1 MKKLTTAVVTALVAT
16 AGLVATTA
24 PASAS
29 STGFDVSRGADAVTY
44 AGCHEHAAAY
54 SVPANID
61 SNYEWVMEV
70 VTYDPSGAEVD
81 RKSLTAVNGPL
92 YVDNAPASGNV
103 GILIC
108 STGPKGSYRVESKLD
123 YYNSLGFHYYDYDTD
138 TFEVR
143 SPTSRTG
150 LKVNDATAAYGQ
162 TLHFTASS
170 AKERPSGLVAN
181 AGAKVRLEKYVG
193 GAWRVI
199 ATKSTDRYG
208 KARFAVTWKH
218 RATVK
223 TRAVTVATS
232 GYGKSASAQRA
243 IY

>member
-44 AGCHEHAAAY
+44 SGCREYDAAY

-61 SNYEWVMEV
+61 SSYEWVMEV

-81 RKSLTAVNGPL
+81 RKSLTAVDGPL
-92 YVDNAPASGNV
+92 YVDNAPASGNI
-103 GILIC
+103 GILVC
-108 STGPKGSYRVESKLD
+108 STGPKGTYRIESKLD
-123 YYNSLGFHYYDYDTD
+123 YYNSFGFHRYDYDTD

-143 SPTSRTG
+143 RPASRTG
-150 LKVNDATAAYGQ
+150 LKVNDASAAYGQ
-162 TLHFTASS
+162 TLHFTVGSS
-170 AKERPSGLVAN
+170 KERPSGLVAN
-181 AGAKVRLEKYVG
+181 AGAKVRLEKYVD

-208 KARFAVTWKH
+208 KARFGIVWKH
-218 RATVK
+218 RTTVK
-223 TRAVTVATS
+223 TRAVTVATPAH
-232 GYGKSASAQRA
+232 GQSASAQRA